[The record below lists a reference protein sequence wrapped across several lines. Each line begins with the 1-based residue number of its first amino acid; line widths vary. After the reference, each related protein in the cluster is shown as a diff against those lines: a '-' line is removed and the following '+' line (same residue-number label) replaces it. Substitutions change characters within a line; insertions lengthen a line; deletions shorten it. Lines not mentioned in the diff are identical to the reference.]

1 MSQLSIR
8 AALEI
13 ALQDMVGI
21 IPFTNIVSS
30 SNSIF
35 LTGSPHRLLSNM
47 DIKVDNHTTKTSGNY
62 FAVVLSATTFSLK
75 DKVTLQSVVIPAGV
89 GGTVTAQLTAWE
101 NVGFEPLN
109 GVPYQKVNFVF
120 AKPNDITMGAG
131 MYRERGF
138 MQITLYYPQKTG
150 PVAAM
155 SRAELIRNTY
165 PRGASFSN
173 SGIVAHIDCTPEIL
187 PGIPTDESYIVIV
200 RVPFYADIYL
210 N

>member
-13 ALQDMVGI
+13 ALQNMVGI
-21 IPFTNIVSS
+21 IPSTNIVSS

-35 LTGSPHRLLSNM
+35 LTGSPHNLLSGM
-47 DIKVDNHTTKTSGNY
+47 DVKIADHTTKTSGNY
-62 FAVVLSATTFSLK
+62 FAVVLTATTFSLK

-109 GVPYQKVNFVF
+109 GVPYQKVNFIF
-120 AKPNDITMGAG
+120 ARPDNVTMGDAF
-131 MYRERGF
+131 YRERGF

-155 SRAELIRNTY
+155 SRAELIRKTY

-173 SGIVAHIDCTPEIL
+173 NGFTVHIDRTAEIM
-187 PGIPTDESYIVIV
+187 PGMPTDESYIVIV
-200 RVPFYADIYL
+200 RVPFYADIFP
-210 N
+210 